1 MHARGCG
8 APNRTPERK
17 LRVKSWAKQPFH
29 RQPRRNETLDAAI
42 LVDSHFEVSDPCFFA
57 LGKLAVRGE

>member
-1 MHARGCG
+1 MG
-8 APNRTPERK
+8 
-17 LRVKSWAKQPFH
+17 KS
-29 RQPRRNETLDAAI
+29 RSTGQPRRNETLDAAI